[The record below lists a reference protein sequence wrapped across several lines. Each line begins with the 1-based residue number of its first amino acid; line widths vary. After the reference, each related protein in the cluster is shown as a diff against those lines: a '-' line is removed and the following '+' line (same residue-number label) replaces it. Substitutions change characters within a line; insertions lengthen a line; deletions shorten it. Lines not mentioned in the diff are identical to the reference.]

1 MKRHKDRKPEIK
13 KSFFD
18 MSGKEMEALLKEAAA
33 EAIAEIHAA
42 GLPTTHGDEKG
53 VYRLYPDGRKEYI
66 KRYEKGGNMEVN
78 RPSPEQILNNIKARL
93 PQLESV

>member
-1 MKRHKDRKPEIK
+1 MKRDKNSKPKIK

-33 EAIAEIHAA
+33 EAIAKTHAA

-53 VYRLYPDGRKEYI
+53 VYRLYPDGHKEYT
-66 KRYEKGGNMEVN
+66 KRYTKYD
-78 RPSPEQILNNIKARL
+78 
-93 PQLESV
+93 PQE